1 MAAPKKVKYR
11 KPHRRYPKGAEHFRG
26 NKLTFGEIGLQ
37 AIGNSWITLNQI
49 ESARVAINRK
59 LKRQGQIWIR
69 LNTDLSLSAI
79 AAESRMG
86 KGKGSPDKWV
96 AVVKKGRII
105 FEVAGT
111 TEADMLD
118 ALTSAMNKLP
128 IKCRIIKRGEV

>member
-26 NKLTFGEIGLQ
+26 NRLAFGEFGLQ

-49 ESARVAINRK
+49 ESARIAINRK

-69 LNTDLSLSAI
+69 LNTDLSLSAA

-96 AVVKKGRII
+96 AVVKKGRMI
-105 FEVAGT
+105 FEIAGAP
-111 TEADMLD
+111 EADMKE
-118 ALTSAMNKLP
+118 ALESAINKLP
-128 IKCRIIKRGEV
+128 IKCRIIKRGEL